1 MTTFVL
7 RPENPE
13 DVAAIARVN
22 RLAFGR
28 DNEAQLVDTL
38 RQQEA
43 ITLSWVAERD
53 GEIVG
58 HVLFSPVTVA
68 QDDGA
73 WTAVALGP
81 MAVLPA
87 YQREGV
93 GSALI
98 RAALSELQKA
108 GHDVVFVL
116 GHAEYYPRFGF
127 VPSRPLGIR
136 WEVDVPEEVFMV
148 AELRAGALNGRTGV
162 VRYHPAFNSV

>member
-7 RPENPE
+7 RPENLE

-43 ITLSWVAERD
+43 IILSWVAERD

-58 HVLFSPVTVA
+58 HVLFSPVTVT

-73 WTAVALGP
+73 CTAVALGP